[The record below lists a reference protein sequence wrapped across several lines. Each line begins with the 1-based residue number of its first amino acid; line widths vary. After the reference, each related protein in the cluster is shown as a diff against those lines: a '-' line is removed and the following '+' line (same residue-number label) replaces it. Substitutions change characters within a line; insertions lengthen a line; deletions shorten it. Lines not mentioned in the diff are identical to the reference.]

1 VAHACNLA
9 TWRLGSLNGLR
20 AGFLGAAVL
29 CRSGVRAKF
38 GASRS
43 FRLPTLP
50 THVLL
55 RSHRVKKDEDNED
68 EDKAVSDNK
77 HNVHVKHGCGGH
89 HV

>member
-38 GASRS
+38 GA
-43 FRLPTLP
+43 T
-50 THVLL
+50 VLELWRAANSDL
-55 RSHRVKKDEDNED
+55 RSTV
-68 EDKAVSDNK
+68 AGLSQMFTQ
-77 HNVHVKHGCGGH
+77 NVQTEKLE
-89 HV
+89 